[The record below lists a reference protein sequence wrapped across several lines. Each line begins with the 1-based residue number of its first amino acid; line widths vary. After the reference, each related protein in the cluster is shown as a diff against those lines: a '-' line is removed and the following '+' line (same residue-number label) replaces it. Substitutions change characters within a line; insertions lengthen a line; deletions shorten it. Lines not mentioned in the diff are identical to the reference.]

1 MLTQVITTNTSP
13 RVHRIAVG
21 AIFFLAG
28 LCFASWASR
37 IPTIQNNLG
46 LSETSLGMVLLALPV
61 GLMLSVPFSGWI
73 ITKVGSRLIATVSSV
88 IYGCILVALG
98 LSQNIFQLVS
108 SLFLFGFAGNM
119 LNISIN
125 TQAVGV
131 EALYKR
137 PIMASFHGIW
147 SLAGFSGAAIGT
159 LMLALH
165 FDPYQHFLLI
175 SGLALC
181 IVFISH
187 RFILTEDIN
196 SDSKQP
202 IFAKPDKSLINLGI
216 IAFCC
221 MICEGTMF
229 DWSGV
234 YFKKVIGAEGAWI
247 GAGYSAFMITM
258 ASGRF
263 VADYLTHKFGLKSI
277 LQFSGVLIACG
288 LLLAV
293 LMPYLVTAIIGFLLV
308 GFGVSSVV
316 PLIYSEAGKSK
327 TMSPGVALA
336 AVSTI
341 GFLGFLSG
349 PPIIGLVAGVTS
361 LKISF
366 LIIAGMGLSVSIIAS
381 KSKSLES

>member
-1 MLTQVITTNTSP
+1 MLTQVITTNTSH

-37 IPTIQNNLG
+37 IPTIQNNLS

-61 GLMLSVPFSGWI
+61 GLMISLPFSGWI
-73 ITKVGSRLIATVSSV
+73 ITKLGSRLIATISSI
-88 IYGCILVALG
+88 IYGSLLVALG
-98 LSQNIFQLVS
+98 LSQNVYQLVV

-119 LNISIN
+119 LNISVN

-165 FDPYQHFLLI
+165 LDPYEHFLIIFALV
-175 SGLALC
+175 LA
-181 IVFISH
+181 IIFISN
-187 RFILTEDIN
+187 RFILNEDVN

-202 IFAKPDKSLINLGI
+202 LFAKPDKSLINLGI

-234 YFKKVIGAEGAWI
+234 YFKKVVHAEGAWI

-263 VADYLTHKFGLKSI
+263 VADYFTHRFGLKKI
-277 LQFSGVLIACG
+277 MQFSGVLIAAG

-293 LMPYLVTAIIGFLLV
+293 ILPQLLTALIGFLLV

-349 PPIIGLVAGVTS
+349 PPLIGLVAGATS

-366 LIIAGMGLSVSIIAS
+366 LIIAFMGLSVSIIAS
-381 KSKSLES
+381 KSKSLGK

>member
-1 MLTQVITTNTSP
+1 MLTQVITTNTSH

-37 IPTIQNNLG
+37 IPTIQNNLS

-61 GLMLSVPFSGWI
+61 GLMISLPFSGWI
-73 ITKVGSRLIATVSSV
+73 ITKLGSRLIATISSI
-88 IYGCILVALG
+88 IYGSLLVALG
-98 LSQNIFQLVS
+98 LSQNVYQLVV

-119 LNISIN
+119 LNISVN

-165 FDPYQHFLLI
+165 LVPYEHFLI
-175 SGLALC
+175 IFAFVLA
-181 IVFISH
+181 IIFISN
-187 RFILTEDIN
+187 RFILNEDVN

-202 IFAKPDKSLINLGI
+202 LFAKPDKSLINLGI

-234 YFKKVIGAEGAWI
+234 YFKKVVHAEGAWI

-263 VADYLTHKFGLKSI
+263 VADYFTHRFGLKKI
-277 LQFSGVLIACG
+277 MQFSGVLIAAG

-293 LMPYLVTAIIGFLLV
+293 ILPQLLTALIGFLLV

-349 PPIIGLVAGVTS
+349 PPLIGLVAGATS

-366 LIIAGMGLSVSIIAS
+366 LIIAFMGLSVSIIAS
-381 KSKSLES
+381 KSKSLGK